1 MKINL
6 ESPFIQYV
14 NTVISY
20 AALNILFLLLCV
32 PVVTAG
38 PALTALY
45 AVLLM
50 EADRD
55 YERIYRNFFKYF
67 RKLFVKGLVLE
78 LITAGLS
85 AVLIFGISFWYQ
97 MTDLLTGIITVLLAV
112 VLFELLATM
121 QYAIAMIARQ
131 DTSVRT
137 AVRSGLHVATSHPFW
152 SLLFVGMDAAAV
164 ILVYQFKAARIF
176 MIFIGVAFI
185 VFCKSWLLLQMQ
197 KRYDSQAQVATAV
210 SPGIGKD
217 GRTE

>member
-85 AVLIFGISFWYQ
+85 AVLIFGISFW
-97 MTDLLTGIITVLLAV
+97 
-112 VLFELLATM
+112 
-121 QYAIAMIARQ
+121 
-131 DTSVRT
+131 
-137 AVRSGLHVATSHPFW
+137 

-176 MIFIGVAFI
+176 MIFIGVVFI
-185 VFCKSWLLLQMQ
+185 VFCKSWLLLRMQ
-197 KRYDSQAQVATAV
+197 KRYDPQAQVATAV

>member
-85 AVLIFGISFWYQ
+85 AVLIFG

-197 KRYDSQAQVATAV
+197 KRYDPQAQVATAV